1 MSRKERKVVT
11 VLFADLVGFTARS
24 EELDPEDVEAI
35 LEPYHARLRTELE
48 RHGGTVEKFIG
59 DAVMALF
66 GAPVTREDDPERA
79 VRAALAI
86 RDAAAEEGFEVRIA
100 VNTGEA
106 LVSVDARPEA
116 GERMAAGD
124 VVNTT
129 SRLQAAA
136 PVNGVLVGGPTER
149 ATRHVIVYRGH
160 APVEA
165 KGKAAPVEV
174 WEAVEARSSFGV
186 DVRQHG
192 SATLVGRAHELD
204 VLAAAL
210 ERARTTREPQL
221 VTIVGVPGIG
231 KSRLVWELFQLVDA
245 DPELI
250 TWRQGRCLPYGE
262 GVSFWAL
269 GEMVKAHAGI
279 LETDAPELVEEK
291 LAAVAPETRLQRQL
305 RPLVGLAAEQDVGG
319 DRRIEAFAAWREFLE
334 EIAEEGPLVLVF
346 EDLHWADEGLLDFVD
361 HLVDWARG
369 VPLLVVCS
377 ARPELLDRRPGW
389 GGGKLN
395 AQTLAL
401 TPLADADS
409 ARLIGE
415 LLGPTLLPAET
426 QAALLERA
434 GGNPLYAEQYALLYR
449 EGGAV
454 EGVPLPESVQGI
466 VAARLDGITSE
477 EKRLLQE
484 AAVVG
489 KVFWTGALERGGLD
503 DLLHGLERKEFVRR
517 ERRSSVE
524 GQEEYAFRHVLVRD
538 VAYGQIPRADR
549 AERHLTVAGWLESL
563 GRPEDHADMLA
574 HHYAAAL
581 DLARATGADPGPL
594 VERAR
599 LAFRAAGDRAFSL
612 NAFDAA
618 VAHYRRVLELAE
630 EGDHPTLFYRYGFAL
645 FSVFGTGAEELAR
658 AVEGG
663 LATGDLE
670 TAVEA
675 QISLVVHAWNR
686 GDRALADAHLERAE
700 ELAAGL
706 AASRAKAHVLA
717 AVSRYRMLA
726 GRHEEAI
733 RAGEEALA
741 MAAQLGADEI
751 RMNSLTSVGP
761 ALAATGDYEGGR
773 AALEEAI
780 ELGNRIRHPDV
791 TRSYNNLA
799 STIAQHGD
807 LRRCAELHREAFE
820 LGERLGHGPW
830 VRWLRGELA
839 ADAFYLGD
847 WDSVLST
854 AERYEREAAAGDP
867 HYLLHA
873 LYAYRSL
880 IRIARG
886 ESEGALADAAR
897 AVELGREARDPQA
910 LEPGLSCSIY
920 ISVVVGRHEEARE
933 RLDELL
939 ADPRLTRYAY
949 EPEPTW
955 AAHQLGRGDE
965 LLEAI
970 EANPESRWKSASLAA
985 FRGDPLEGADLYGE
999 GGFLPAEAL
1008 VRRWTAERLL
1018 ADGKGAEAE
1027 EQLELALAFWRSV
1040 GATRYVAEAEALR
1053 AQAATA

>member
-1 MSRKERKVVT
+1 MARKERKVVT
-11 VLFADLVGFTARS
+11 VLFADLVGFTARA

-66 GAPVTREDDPERA
+66 GAPVTHEDDPERA

-86 RDAAAEEGFEVRIA
+86 RDAAAEDGFEVRVA

-106 LVSVDARPEA
+106 LVSIDARPEA
-116 GERMAAGD
+116 GEKMAAGD

-129 SRLQAAA
+129 ARLQAAA

-149 ATRHVIVYRGH
+149 ATRHVIAYRRH

-165 KGKAAPVEV
+165 KGKAEPIEV
-174 WEAVEARSSFGV
+174 WEAVEARSRFGV

-231 KSRLVWELFQLVDA
+231 KSRLVWELFQIVDA
-245 DPELI
+245 EPELI
-250 TWRQGRCLPYGE
+250 TWRQGRCLPYGD

-279 LETDAPELVEEK
+279 LETDAAERVEKK
-291 LAAVAPETRLQRQL
+291 LADVAPEPRLQRQL
-305 RPLVGLAAEQDVGG
+305 RPLVGLATEQEVGG
-319 DRRIEAFAAWREFLE
+319 DRRVEAFAAWREFLE
-334 EIAEEGPLVLVF
+334 GIAEEGPLVLVF

-415 LLGPTLLPAET
+415 LLGQTLLPAAT

-454 EGVPLPESVQGI
+454 EGLPLPESVQGI
-466 VAARLDGITSE
+466 VAARLDGISPG
-477 EKRLLQE
+477 EKLLLQE

-489 KVFWTGALERGGLD
+489 KVFWTGALQRDGLEG
-503 DLLHGLERKEFVRR
+503 LLHGLERKEFVRR

-524 GQEEYAFRHVLVRD
+524 DQEEYAFRHVLVRD
-538 VAYGQIPRADR
+538 VAYGQIPRANR
-549 AERHLTVAGWLESL
+549 AERHLAAADWLESL
-563 GRPEDHADMLA
+563 GRPVDHADMLA

-581 DLARATGADPGPL
+581 DLARAIGTDPGPL

-618 VAHYRRVLELAE
+618 VAHYQRVVELAE
-630 EGDHPTLFYRYGFAL
+630 EADPTLFYRYGFAL

-658 AVEGG
+658 AVDGG
-663 LATGDLE
+663 LAAGDLE

-675 QISLVVHAWNR
+675 QISLVTQAWNR
-686 GDRALADAHLERAE
+686 GDRELADAHLERAE

-706 AASRAKAHVLA
+706 TASRAKAHALA
-717 AVSRYRMLA
+717 TVSRYRMLA
-726 GRHEEAI
+726 GRYEDAI
-733 RAGEEALA
+733 RVGEEALA

-751 RMNSLTSVGP
+751 RMNALSSVGP
-761 ALAATGDYEGGR
+761 ALAATGDYGAGR
-773 AALEEAI
+773 ATLEEAI
-780 ELGNRIRHPDV
+780 ELGDRIRHPDV

-799 STIAQHGD
+799 SIVAQHGD
-807 LRRCAELHREAFE
+807 VRRCAELHREAFE

-830 VRWLRGELA
+830 VRWLRAELA
-839 ADAFYLGD
+839 ADAYFLGD
-847 WDSVLST
+847 WDTVLST
-854 AERYEREAAAGDP
+854 AERYEQEAAAGDP
-867 HYLLHA
+867 HYLLHS
-873 LYAYRSL
+873 LYAFRSL
-880 IRIARG
+880 IRLACG
-886 ESEGALADAAR
+886 ESEEALADAAR
-897 AVELGREARDPQA
+897 ALEVGREARDPQA
-910 LEPGLSCSIY
+910 LQPGLSCSIY
-920 ISVVVGRHEEARE
+920 ISVVLGRHDEARE
-933 RLDELL
+933 CLDELL
-939 ADPRLTRYAY
+939 ADRALTRYAY
-949 EPEPTW
+949 EPELPW
-955 AAHQLGRGDE
+955 AALQLGRGDE

-970 EANPESRWKSASLAA
+970 EANPESRWKTASLAA
-985 FRGDPLEGADLYGE
+985 FRGDPLEAADLYGE

-1018 ADGKGAEAE
+1018 AEGKGAEAE
-1027 EQLELALAFWRSV
+1027 EQLDLALAFWRSV